1 MSFRACSS
9 LCEVCVSRGTLK
21 AWAPTRGLFLVCGGI
36 CLTAGKQYTC
46 WLPLLSLPL
55 STTAGSFADCAARNS
70 RSATSAHQTTAW
82 CAAAL
87 PDIITSRRQL
97 QPSTSES
104 EPCQGRLR
112 TERGRMRLLHQA
124 RSEVSALETSG
135 GGRRGPEVGGGEG
148 IATRAMAPSQKGSPN
163 IGCKR
168 LLQHPLMCS
177 HTPAHFP
184 AACSKNTKLAGG
196 QA

>member
-1 MSFRACSS
+1 
-9 LCEVCVSRGTLK
+9 
-21 AWAPTRGLFLVCGGI
+21 
-36 CLTAGKQYTC
+36 
-46 WLPLLSLPL
+46 
-55 STTAGSFADCAARNS
+55 
-70 RSATSAHQTTAW
+70 
-82 CAAAL
+82 
-87 PDIITSRRQL
+87 
-97 QPSTSES
+97 
-104 EPCQGRLR
+104 
-112 TERGRMRLLHQA
+112 MRLLHQA

-196 QA
+196 ASLVECRGVVAQLPRATIWERSSCRAISGRLSPLAAIVPCAEVMPARLAVVASPRRRPGCRGGAGCGGGAGDAAL

>member
-9 LCEVCVSRGTLK
+9 LCKVCVSRGTLK
-21 AWAPTRGLFLVCGGI
+21 AWAPTRGLFLVCGDI
-36 CLTAGKQYTC
+36 CLTANKQYTC
-46 WLPLLSLPL
+46 WLLCLPL

-97 QPSTSES
+97 QPGTSES

-148 IATRAMAPSQKGSPN
+148 IATRAKPERLTQHWLQETAAAPAHVQ
-163 IGCKR
+163 
-168 LLQHPLMCS
+168 S
-177 HTPAHFP
+177 HTCALSSSMFYI
-184 AACSKNTKLAGG
+184 C
-196 QA
+196 